1 MTLKNIIAEFKG
13 KRILVY
19 GDYILDE
26 FLYGQIDR
34 ISREAPVFIVSHES
48 SDFRPGCA
56 ANTVA
61 NLAAL
66 DAEVIPCGLIGK
78 DDYGQKLKSILSKTG
93 ATTNYLVEVE
103 GEATPLK
110 TRVIAGGV
118 HSIKQQIVRIDRLKN
133 SVCHAASD
141 QQVRNHMTALLS
153 SCHAVLIS
161 DYGLER
167 LKLDTAL
174 WLLKEAK
181 AKDIPVLVDS
191 RYRLTEYSGATAMT
205 PNQPEAESCLGG
217 SISTLEE
224 LHAAGHKLRE
234 KMDVTALVI
243 TRGSEGMSVF
253 REGLEP
259 VDINAFGDDE
269 VVDVTGAGD
278 TVISAF
284 SLSVASGLDFSDAAR
299 IANIAGGLTVLKKG
313 TCTVSS
319 AELEDAIKEADLKL

>member
-1 MTLKNIIAEFKG
+1 MKNIVEQFKG
-13 KRILVY
+13 KKILVY

-34 ISREAPVFIVSHES
+34 ISREAPVFIVTHES

-66 DAEVIPCGLIGK
+66 QAEVLPCGIIGK
-78 DDYGQKLKSILSKTG
+78 DDYGQELKNILARDGVSSD
-93 ATTNYLVEVE
+93 YLVEVE

-118 HSIKQQIVRIDRLKN
+118 HSIKQQIVRIDRLNN
-133 SVCHAASD
+133 SRPHESHDEKVKQHLAS
-141 QQVRNHMTALLS
+141 LLPK
-153 SCHAVLIS
+153 CHAVLIS

-167 LKLDTAL
+167 LKLDIAL
-174 WLLKEAK
+174 WLLQEAGK
-181 AKDIPVLVDS
+181 INKPVLVDS
-191 RYRLTEYSGATAMT
+191 RYRLTSYVGATAMT
-205 PNQPEAESCLGG
+205 PNQPEAESCAG
-217 SISTLEE
+217 SSINSLEE
-224 LHAAGHKLRE
+224 LHAAGHKMRE
-234 KMDVTALVI
+234 TMDVTALVI
-243 TRGSEGMSVF
+243 TRGGEGMTVF
-253 REGLEP
+253 EKDRDP
-259 VDINAFGDDE
+259 VDIPAFGDDE

-284 SLSVASGLDFSDAAR
+284 SLAVASGLGFADAAR
-299 IANIAGGLTVLKKG
+299 VANVAGGLTVLKKG

-319 AELEDAIKEADLKL
+319 QELAQGLKLLG